1 MPWLRNTPSHPA
13 VLGGIEYIVSIF
25 IDHVGTFH
33 WKFKLQLGSFGQ
45 SPSPLPS
52 CDIWCWTTCSFQ
64 NWKTIS
70 IVLIKDGI
78 KSNPNILMASWNFY
92 SSQVHLASYH
102 IHTRYFV
109 CGASMRFVSYNCI
122 IINWKTLVNAKQNT
136 QTYLLGWH
144 IQKWRWIDTAHKAEM
159 YKKLL
164 LAVRLPRQ

>member
-52 CDIWCWTTCSFQ
+52 CDIWCWITCSFQ

-70 IVLIKDGI
+70 IVLVEDGI
-78 KSNPNILMASWNFY
+78 KSNPNILMASWNVY
-92 SSQVHLASYH
+92 SSQVHLASYQL
-102 IHTRYFV
+102 HTRYLYV
-109 CGASMRFVSYNCI
+109 AHPCGLWATIVSSLTERLNKYQTEHTDIPARVTHSEMKMNRYSTQGR
-122 IINWKTLVNAKQNT
+122 NGQKTNVSC
-136 QTYLLGWH
+136 
-144 IQKWRWIDTAHKAEM
+144 
-159 YKKLL
+159 
-164 LAVRLPRQ
+164 